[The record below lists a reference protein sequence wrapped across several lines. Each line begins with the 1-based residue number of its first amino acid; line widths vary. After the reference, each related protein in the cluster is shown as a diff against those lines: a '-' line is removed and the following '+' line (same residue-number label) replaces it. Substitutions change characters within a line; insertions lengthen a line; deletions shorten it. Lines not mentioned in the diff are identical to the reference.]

1 MGFLRAATIPSIGE
15 WAAWRGIDAGR
26 RRVVAAGLLLAAL
39 AALLLAAAGARQGAS
54 QAPPHQRLAAPATAA
69 ALPAS
74 AQAAVSGALGA
85 HDPAYAIG
93 PAASGGLRAQSTAQS
108 LRMRFT
114 RSGVEVRAGATH
126 LALSLR
132 AIGFG
137 ERLAPIAPATPSA
150 SANGVAY
157 AHAGGLT
164 EWYRN
169 GPLGLEQGFTI
180 ARAPAGADRQPLTLA
195 MALSGDV
202 AGRLAPAGQT
212 LTLGHAG
219 GPTLRYGALTVTDA
233 RGRML
238 RSRLGLRGSLLSL
251 LIDARGARYP
261 LHVDPLIQQGPKL
274 TGSGEVK
281 AGEFGLGVAISANG
295 TTAIVGGPADNTNVG
310 AAWVFTRSG
319 STWTQQGPKLT
330 ASGESGEGQFGYTVA
345 LSADGNTALIGGGKD
360 NKSVGA
366 GWVFT
371 RSGSTWTQQGSKLTG
386 GGESGEGHFGC
397 CAVALSADG
406 NTALIGGYADKAS
419 IGAAW
424 VFTREGSTWS
434 QQGEKLTGGA
444 EEKGAAH
451 FGYAVSLSSDG
462 NTALIGGGFDNAKAG
477 AAWVFTRSESKWS
490 QQGPKLVGSGAT
502 GAAQQGL
509 GVALS
514 GDGNTALIGGG
525 ADNSGV
531 GAAWVFTRSG
541 STWSQQG
548 SKLTG
553 GEEVGAGHFGG
564 YAVALSENG
573 SFALIGGYADHSGA
587 GAAWNFARVGS
598 TWTQQGPKMTG
609 GEETLNEKGEP
620 ESVFGRSVSLSADGR
635 TAFIGGYADN
645 SSVGAAWAFAA
656 SGQAPVVNTEAVSN
670 RAQTSVTLNATV
682 NPREENV
689 TDCHFEYGT
698 TEAYGSS
705 VPCSSLPGS
714 GTSPVPVSAP
724 VSGLVANTPYHFR
737 ISATNAAGT
746 TRGSDREF
754 TTTESQKPAV
764 VTGAATNFAQ
774 TTATLNATV
783 NPEDETVSDCH
794 FEYWTTEEA
803 SATSVPCASLPGSG
817 TSPVPVS
824 AALTGLASET
834 TYHFRISATNPAGPS
849 KGSDEEF
856 KTTESKPPVVVTLA
870 ASEKAQTTATLNA
883 TVNPEDETVSDCHFE
898 YWTTEEASATSIPC
912 ASLPETGTSPVPVS
926 AALTGLASST
936 VYHYRIS
943 ATNPTGTSVG
953 SQPPNEFTT
962 TESKPPAVVT
972 LAASEV
978 AQTTAT
984 LNATVNPEDETV
996 SDCHFEYGTTET
1008 YGSSIPCSKLPGSG
1022 TSPVAVSAALTE
1034 LSPHTIYHYRI
1045 SATNPTGTSHGS
1057 DAKFETTAFPP
1068 TVVTGSA
1075 SSIGENSAVLGASVN
1090 PNGANVT
1097 DCHFDYGTSEAYGSS
1112 IPCSSLPG
1120 SGSSPVAVSASLSG
1134 LAAHTTYHFRV
1145 SATSAAGTSHGS
1157 DASFT
1162 TATPALPE
1170 LGRCVT
1176 LAKST
1181 GKYKTSVCTT
1191 TSTGEDT
1198 GKFEWQPWPAA
1209 KNGLSVKGGGAAT
1222 LESIHKAT
1230 IKCTGNSLTGEY
1242 TGPQSLAM
1250 SIVLTEC
1257 VGSGLL
1263 SGKCQTEGA
1272 AFGEIRTNPLV
1283 GQMGVIKAGLTPTI
1297 GWELQPA
1304 VGSTLAGVKCGAS
1317 ELALTGSVIGT
1328 VTAVDKMSTSF
1339 AIKFKATTGKQSPER
1354 FEGGVKQTLAFLANA
1369 TEEQAGLTLSD
1380 TIVNEEAV
1388 EIKAIA

>member
-26 RRVVAAGLLLAAL
+26 RRVLVAGLVLAAL
-39 AALLLAAAGARQGAS
+39 AAILLAAAGARHGAT
-54 QAPPHQRLAAPATAA
+54 QAPPHQRLAPPATAA

-74 AQAAVSGALGA
+74 AQASVSAALGA

-93 PAASGGLRAQSTAQS
+93 AAASGGLQAQSAPQA

-114 RSGVEVRAGATH
+114 RSGVEVRAGATQ
-126 LALSLR
+126 LGLSLR

-137 ERLAPIAPATPSA
+137 EHLAPIAPAAPSA

-202 AGRLAPAGQT
+202 AGRLGPAGQT

-219 GPTLRYGALTVTDA
+219 GPTLRYGALSVTDA
-233 RGRML
+233 RGRQL
-238 RSRLGLRGSLLSL
+238 PSRLELRGSLLSL

-274 TGSGEVK
+274 TGSGEVST
-281 AGEFGLGVAISANG
+281 AEFGLGVAISANG
-295 TTAIVGGPADNTNVG
+295 TTAIVGGPGDHANVG

-319 STWTQQGPKLT
+319 STWTQQGSKLT
-330 ASGESGEGQFGYTVA
+330 GSGETGEGQFGYTVA

-360 NKSVGA
+360 SKSAGA
-366 GWVFT
+366 AWVFT
-371 RSGSTWTQQGSKLTG
+371 RSGSTWTQQGAKLTG
-386 GGESGEGHFGC
+386 GEEKGEGHFGC
-397 CAVALSADG
+397 CGVALSGDG
-406 NTALIGGYADKAS
+406 NTALIGGYADNTS
-419 IGAAW
+419 TGAAW
-424 VFTREGSTWS
+424 VFTRSGSTWS
-434 QQGEKLTGGA
+434 QQGPKLTGGS

-451 FGYAVSLSSDG
+451 FGYAISLSSDG
-462 NTALIGGGFDNAKAG
+462 NTALVGGGFDNAKAG
-477 AAWVFTRSESKWS
+477 AAWVFTRSGSTWS

-514 GDGNTALIGGG
+514 GDGNTALVGGG
-525 ADNSGV
+525 ADNTGV

-553 GEEVGAGHFGG
+553 GEESGAGHFGG
-564 YAVALSENG
+564 YAVALSETGNL
-573 SFALIGGYADHSGA
+573 ALIGGYADNSGA

-598 TWTQQGPKMTG
+598 SWTQQGTKLKG
-609 GEETLNEKGEP
+609 GEESGEA
-620 ESVFGRSVSLSADGR
+620 EFGRSVGLSADGR
-635 TAFIGGYADN
+635 TAFIGGWADN
-645 SSVGAAWAFAA
+645 ESVGAAWAFAA
-656 SGQAPVVNTEAVSN
+656 SGQAPVVVTGAASSV
-670 RAQTSVTLNATV
+670 AQTSATLNATV
-682 NPREENV
+682 NPKEENV

-724 VSGLVANTPYHFR
+724 VSGLVAHTLYHFR

-746 TRGSDREF
+746 TQGSDATFE
-754 TTTESQKPAV
+754 TTPSKAPAV
-764 VTGAATNFAQ
+764 KTEEATNAAQ
-774 TTATLNATV
+774 TSATLNATV

-803 SATSVPCASLPGSG
+803 SATSIPCASLPGSG

-824 AALTGLASET
+824 AAVTGLASSTE
-834 TYHFRISATNPAGPS
+834 YHYRISATNPGGTNRGEP
-849 KGSDEEF
+849 EHL
-856 KTTESKPPVVVTLA
+856 TTTVSQPPTVKTLA
-870 ASEKAQTTATLNA
+870 ASEVAQTTATLNA

-912 ASLPETGTSPVPVS
+912 ASLPGSGTSPVPVS
-926 AALTGLASST
+926 AALTGLASNT
-936 VYHYRIS
+936 EYHYRIS
-943 ATNPTGTSVG
+943 ATNPTGTSKG
-953 SQPPNEFTT
+953 SKVEGFNT
-962 TESKPPAVVT
+962 TESKPPVVVT

-984 LNATVNPEDETV
+984 LNATVDPEDETV
-996 SDCHFEYGTTET
+996 SDCHFEYGTTEE
-1008 YGSSIPCSKLPGSG
+1008 YGSSIPCASLPGSG
-1022 TSPVAVSAALTE
+1022 TSAVAVSAALTG
-1034 LSPHTIYHYRI
+1034 LSPHTTYHYRI
-1045 SATNPTGTSHGS
+1045 SATNPTGTSVGA
-1057 DAKFETTAFPP
+1057 DGKFETTSFPP

-1075 SSIGENSAVLGASVN
+1075 SSIGDNSAVLGASVN

-1120 SGSSPVAVSASLSG
+1120 SGSSLVAVSASLGG
-1134 LAAHTTYHFRV
+1134 LAAHTTYHFRI
-1145 SATSAAGTSHGS
+1145 SATSAGGPSHGS

-1162 TATPALPE
+1162 TASPALPE

-1181 GKYKTSVCTT
+1181 GKYKTSACTT
-1191 TSTGEDT
+1191 TSTGENT

-1209 KNGLSVKGGGAAT
+1209 KNGLSVKGGVAVT
-1222 LESIHKAT
+1222 LESVHKAT
-1230 IKCTGNSLTGEY
+1230 IKCTGNSVTGEY
-1242 TGPQSLAM
+1242 TGPQSIAM

-1257 VGSGLL
+1257 AGSGLL
-1263 SGKCQTEGA
+1263 SGKCETEGA
-1272 AFGEIRTNPLV
+1272 AFGEIRTNPLA

-1297 GWELQPA
+1297 GWELKPA

-1328 VTAVDKMSTSF
+1328 VTAVDKMATSF
-1339 AIKFKATTGKQSPER
+1339 AIKFKATAGKQSPEK